1 MQIKE
6 KLLALTTTKEDTL
19 EFCLNIALN
28 EYKNFSP
35 EKNPSNLASRSRSIR
50 ERYFRSIKSI
60 HRLRSG
66 ITVAKYFSID
76 IKDPKTNLVYA
87 FSNCGRGAYNDLILY
102 LRIRSIVLRDIK
114 FEIGH
119 LNYKLLSNARRRNS
133 CFKILA
139 NAHRS
144 VVDQQIK
151 IEDLEIARSMRLL
164 DIDTYYEGKTKGVTK
179 HLRSLS
185 ISMDE
190 YPFLLDR
197 FNSVSLAN
205 IVELKMSNYLE
216 LYLYLSNV
224 QPDSFSDMPPDV
236 YVIHQ
241 N

>member
-19 EFCLNIALN
+19 EFCLDIALN
-28 EYKNFSP
+28 EYGNFSP
-35 EKNPSNLASRSRSIR
+35 EKNPSNLASRSRPVK

-66 ITVAKYFSID
+66 IIVAKYFSID
-76 IKDPKTNLVYA
+76 INDPNTNLVYT
-87 FSNCGRGAYNDLILY
+87 FSNCGRGAYDDLILY
-102 LRIRSIVLRDIK
+102 LRIRSMVLRDIK
-114 FEIGH
+114 FEFGN
-119 LNYKLLSNARRRNS
+119 LNYKLLSNTRRRNS

-144 VVDQQIK
+144 VVNQQIK
-151 IEDLEIARSMRLL
+151 IADLEMARSMRLL
-164 DIDTYYEGKTKGVTK
+164 DIDTYYEGKTKGAIK

-190 YPFLLDR
+190 YPYLLDR
-197 FNSVSLAN
+197 FNSVSLAK
-205 IVELKMSNYLE
+205 IVDLKMSNYLE
-216 LYLYLSNV
+216 LYLYLSNE
-224 QPDSFSDMPPDV
+224 QPYSFSDMPPNV